1 MNRLWYAAGSVLL
14 CGAMAFAQ
22 DTATNNQNSSTTTAT
37 TTQTNN
43 NGNVT
48 QAPEGTTVKKTT
60 RDTIVMPKKK
70 VVHTKKNSVKGGGKK
85 MAAAP
90 ADLGR
95 GGKAIGHN
103 AKGGH
108 PVAAAKA
115 GEKGGKDFGTTVGSG
130 AKNAAIGVKDK
141 VGHGLSAI
149 GNKVEGKD
157 KKAQTTTTTDQTTT
171 TSNPK

>member
-1 MNRLWYAAGSVLL
+1 MKRLLFAAGSVLL

-22 DTATNNQNSSTTTAT
+22 DAT
-37 TTQTNN
+37 TTQNSNN

-48 QAPEGTTVKKTT
+48 KAPDGTTVTQTKK
-60 RDTIVMPKKK
+60 DTIVMPKKK
-70 VVHTKKNSVKGGGKK
+70 VVHTKKNSVKGGAKK
-85 MAAAP
+85 TAAAP
-90 ADLGR
+90 SDLGR

-103 AKGGH
+103 MKGGH

-130 AKNAAIGVKDK
+130 AKNGAIGVKDK

-149 GNKVEGKD
+149 GSKVEGKD
-157 KKAQTTTTTDQTTT
+157 KKNDTTTATPPPATDQ
-171 TSNPK
+171 NPK

>member
-1 MNRLWYAAGSVLL
+1 MNRLWYVAGSVLL

-22 DTATNNQNSSTTTAT
+22 DTATSTTTTQDNKTAT
-37 TTQTNN
+37 TTTQTT

-48 QAPEGTTVKKTT
+48 GAPEGTTVTQTK
-60 RDTIVMPKKK
+60 RDTVVMPKKK
-70 VVHTKKNSVKGGGKK
+70 VVHTKKNSIKGGAKK
-85 MAAAP
+85 TASAP

-141 VGHGLSAI
+141 TGHALSTI
-149 GNKVEGKD
+149 GKKVEGKD
-157 KKAQTTTTTDQTTT
+157 KK
-171 TSNPK
+171 TSDNGATSSTENPK

>member
-1 MNRLWYAAGSVLL
+1 MKRFLFAAGSMLL

-22 DTATNNQNSSTTTAT
+22 DAASTQN
-37 TTQTNN
+37 TNN

-48 QAPEGTTVKKTT
+48 KAPDGTTVTETKK
-60 RDTIVMPKKK
+60 DTIVMPKKK
-70 VVHTKKNSVKGGGKK
+70 VVHTKKDSVKGGAKK
-85 MAAAP
+85 TAAAP

-115 GEKGGKDFGTTVGSG
+115 GEEGGKNFGKKVGSG
-130 AKNAAIGVKDK
+130 TKSAAVGVKNK

-149 GNKVEGKD
+149 GDKVDGKD
-157 KKAQTTTTTDQTTT
+157 KKDDTTTPPPSSDQ
-171 TSNPK
+171 NPK

>member
-22 DTATNNQNSSTTTAT
+22 DTSTTTT
-37 TTQTNN
+37 TTQGN

-48 QAPEGTTVKKTT
+48 GAPSGTTATETK
-60 RDTIVMPKKK
+60 RDTVVMPNKK
-70 VVHTKKNSVKGGGKK
+70 VVHTKKNTVKGGAKK
-85 MAAAP
+85 TASAP

-103 AKGGH
+103 VKGGH

-115 GEKGGKDFGTTVGSG
+115 GGKGGKDFGTTVGSG
-130 AKNAAIGVKDK
+130 AKSTAIGVKDK
-141 VGHGLSAI
+141 TGHALSSVGK
-149 GNKVEGKD
+149 KVEGKD
-157 KKAQTTTTTDQTTT
+157 KK
-171 TSNPK
+171 TSDNGATSSIENPK

>member
-1 MNRLWYAAGSVLL
+1 MKRLLFAAGSVLL

-22 DTATNNQNSSTTTAT
+22 DAT
-37 TTQTNN
+37 TTQNSNN

-48 QAPEGTTVKKTT
+48 NAPEGTTVTQTKK
-60 RDTIVMPKKK
+60 DTIVMPKKK
-70 VVHTKKNSVKGGGKK
+70 VTHTKKNDVKGGAKK
-85 MAAAP
+85 TAAAP

-115 GEKGGKDFGTTVGSG
+115 GEKGAKDFGTTVGSG
-130 AKNAAIGVKDK
+130 TKNAAVGVKNK
-141 VGHGLSAI
+141 VGHGLSAV
-149 GNKVEGKD
+149 GDKVSGKD
-157 KKAQTTTTTDQTTT
+157 KKDDTANTAPPSDQ
-171 TSNPK
+171 NPK